1 VTESKNGKK
10 KKKKGAKIKAA
21 NNNTQPESLPSKN
34 SEVQEDAPETLKAS
48 TDATDESEVDDREA
62 LAAGPSTET
71 SVDDDTMTTLTNG
84 LSGATL
90 AESTSDASARFD
102 ALVKDRDALRVE
114 VSRLRQSIE
123 ELQAKHETDLEG
135 VREQLQETQGEKEE
149 AVEQYQ
155 SLLGKVNTIQ
165 ERLKERLKADAVRWR
180 DVCTLG
186 RQGTDMHV
194 GRPRTSKDTHRRARR
209 AEGRPAGA
217 IHGEVSRVRQLDVR
231 IKNTV

>member
-1 VTESKNGKK
+1 MTETKNGKK
-10 KKKKGAKIKAA
+10 KKKKGAKSKAA
-21 NNNTQPESLPSKN
+21 NNNSQTGSLPSKN
-34 SEVQEDAPETLKAS
+34 SEVQEDPLETSKAS
-48 TDATDESEVDDREA
+48 ADATDESEVDDKEA

-71 SVDDDTMTTLTNG
+71 SVDDDTMTTLANG
-84 LSGATL
+84 LIGATL

-165 ERLKERLKADAVRWR
+165 ERLKERLKADAVRWH
-180 DVCTLG
+180 DVRTLG
-186 RQGTDMHV
+186 RQTL
-194 GRPRTSKDTHRRARR
+194 TCT
-209 AEGRPAGA
+209 
-217 IHGEVSRVRQLDVR
+217 
-231 IKNTV
+231 

>member
-1 VTESKNGKK
+1 MTETKNGKK
-10 KKKKGAKIKAA
+10 KKKKGAKSKAA
-21 NNNTQPESLPSKN
+21 NNNSQLESLPSKN
-34 SEVQEDAPETLKAS
+34 SEVQEASKAS

-114 VSRLRQSIE
+114 VTRLRQSIE
-123 ELQAKHETDLEG
+123 ELQAKHATDLEG

-165 ERLKERLKADAVRWR
+165 ERLKERLKADAVRWH
-180 DVCTLG
+180 DICT
-186 RQGTDMHV
+186 QWMTGTDMHV
-194 GRPRTSKDTHRRARR
+194 GRPRTSKDTHRRAPR

-217 IHGEVSRVRQLDVR
+217 IHGEVSRVRQLDVG

>member
-1 VTESKNGKK
+1 VTETKNGKK
-10 KKKKGAKIKAA
+10 KKKKGAKSKAT
-21 NNNTQPESLPSKN
+21 NNNSQLESLPSKTP
-34 SEVQEDAPETLKAS
+34 EVQEASKAS

-123 ELQAKHETDLEG
+123 ELQAKHETDLES

-165 ERLKERLKADAVRWR
+165 ERLKERLKADAVRWH
-180 DVCTLG
+180 DV
-186 RQGTDMHV
+186 
-194 GRPRTSKDTHRRARR
+194 
-209 AEGRPAGA
+209 
-217 IHGEVSRVRQLDVR
+217 
-231 IKNTV
+231 

>member
-1 VTESKNGKK
+1 MGSPPINVVRIG
-10 KKKKGAKIKAA
+10 
-21 NNNTQPESLPSKN
+21 
-34 SEVQEDAPETLKAS
+34 SEVSSEGVAAVLKLRLFEQRPEAAGDVELLSPFARVTRFTGQDDMLQRLLAFLDDPRPLLARVIIGGMRE
-48 TDATDESEVDDREA
+48 TGEHPEVDDREA

-84 LSGATL
+84 LRGATL

-123 ELQAKHETDLEG
+123 ELQAKHEADLEG

-165 ERLKERLKADAVRWR
+165 ERLKERLKADAVRWH
-180 DVCTLG
+180 DVCTLT
-186 RQGTDMHV
+186 RQALTC
-194 GRPRTSKDTHRRARR
+194 T
-209 AEGRPAGA
+209 
-217 IHGEVSRVRQLDVR
+217 
-231 IKNTV
+231 